1 MSLVTDIQSKL
12 AHYLLAPLTL
22 TAGVITNVVTASI
35 DTLGAN
41 GLSIALMFDRVF
53 AGTDALTYTFQ
64 DSPDNVTWTDVPED
78 AVLPYSQNGVVA
90 DVVVGQHQ
98 NVGVFSTERYVR
110 LKFNGVVDTTD
121 FVLTLPYVLELN
133 LMENDRYLT
142 DGIPNDGQP

>member
-12 AHYLLAPLTL
+12 AHYSLAPLTL
-22 TAGVITNVVTASI
+22 AVGAIVNSVSASI

-41 GLSIALMFDRVF
+41 AVSVALMFDRVF
-53 AGTDALTYTFQ
+53 AGADALTYTFQ
-64 DSPDNVTWTDVPED
+64 DSPDDATWTDVPED

-98 NVGVFSTERYVR
+98 NVGVFSTERYIR
-110 LKFNGVVDTTD
+110 LKFNGVVETADL
-121 FVLTLPYVLELN
+121 VVSLPYVLELN

-142 DGIPNDGQP
+142 DGLPNDGKP